1 MKRLIAFSSLCLVCA
16 CSGAQDTP
24 GGNGSGGSLGS
35 GGSSTNAAS
44 GTAGASAQGGSSQ
57 TAGAGGTTAAAGS
70 AAVAGA
76 GTAGSSSGS
85 GGAESGGAAGS
96 GGASGG
102 PSTPDVAF
110 CSTALDAAAAQF
122 AGFRTTYTS
131 ATNVP
136 RSAKGGVVDMVDLGD
151 WTSGFPGGSYWLLY
165 EHTNDQAFKTAAE
178 AFTAAM
184 ESQKADGSSHDL
196 GFQFMSTFGQGYR
209 IAKTASYLNVIKTAA
224 TTLATRYRPAVGS
237 IESWDHGT
245 WDCPVIIDNMMN
257 LHLLYFVAA
266 NGGAASLVDIAN
278 KHAETAIKNHYR
290 PDNSSFHLVNYNT
303 ATGAIIGKH
312 TVQGLANDSAWARGQ
327 AWGLYGFTESYV
339 STKKPELLAQAL
351 KIAEY
356 LLAHPNMPED
366 KVPYWDF
373 DAPDEPATP
382 RDASAAAV
390 MASGLLQ
397 LAKLVPEPA
406 ASKYQNFALAQLKSL
421 ASPAYAAA
429 TGTNSHFLLMH
440 STGHLPNNIEI
451 DAAINYAD
459 YYYLEALMA
468 CRSLAAK

>member
-1 MKRLIAFSSLCLVCA
+1 MQCPSALIAFFPLCLICA
-16 CSGAQDTP
+16 CSGSEGSPD
-24 GGNGSGGSLGS
+24 GNGSAGSA
-35 GGSSTNAAS
+35 GSS
-44 GTAGASAQGGSSQ
+44 AGATSNTSGAGGVSAQGGSNQ
-57 TAGAGGTTAAAGS
+57 AAGAGGSTVAGS
-70 AAVAGA
+70 ATGGAGVAG
-76 GTAGSSSGS
+76 GSSGS
-85 GGAESGGAAGS
+85 GGVQSGGAAGS
-96 GGASGG
+96 GGGG
-102 PSTPDVAF
+102 PSAPDVAF

-122 AGFRTTYTS
+122 AGFRTTYPS

-136 RSAKGGVVDMVDLGD
+136 RSAKSGVVAMVKLGD

-165 EHTNDQAFKTAAE
+165 EHTGDQAFKTAAE
-178 AFTAAM
+178 AFTSAI
-184 ESQKADGSSHDL
+184 ESQKGDGSSHDL

-237 IESWDHGT
+237 IESWDNGK

-257 LHLLYFVAA
+257 LHLLYFVAESGGQA
-266 NGGAASLVDIAN
+266 NLADIAT
-278 KHAETAIKNHYR
+278 KHAETALKNHFR

-303 ATGAIIGKH
+303 ATGAVIGKQ
-312 TVQGLANDSAWARGQ
+312 TVQGLADDSAWARGQ

-339 STKKPELLAQAL
+339 SSKKPEFLAQAQ
-351 KIAEY
+351 KIANF
-356 LLAHPNMPED
+356 LLAHPNMPDD

-373 DAPDEPATP
+373 NAPDEPATP

-406 ASKYQNFALAQLKSL
+406 ASKYQSYALAQLKSL
-421 ASPAYAAA
+421 SSPAYAAP

-440 STGHLPNNIEI
+440 STGHLPANIEI

-468 CRSLAAK
+468 CRKLVAK